1 MRSMKKILE
10 LWNILK
16 FPMHQLKFLL
26 TKIQLSYFVV
36 LKKMLIKNTFGLGFI
51 IRFLIEMVF
60 AKLQESKIRI
70 HQIKPGLVFD
80 LLMQSEFIIQE
91 V

>member
-10 LWNILK
+10 LGNILT
-16 FPMHQLKFLL
+16 FPMHQLKFLF
-26 TKIQLSYFVV
+26 TNIQLTYFVV
-36 LKKMLIKNTFGLGFI
+36 LKIMLIKIIFGFGFI

-60 AKLQESKIRI
+60 AKLQEFKIRI
-70 HQIKPGLVFD
+70 HQIKPGLCFD